1 MLITKVTGKVL
12 RLLSFEYCYSV
23 FLIITNV
30 NVNEKQRFSLGGFF
44 DLGA

>member
-1 MLITKVTGKVL
+1 MLITKVPCKVL
-12 RLLSFEYCYSV
+12 RLLPFEYGYSV

-30 NVNEKQRFSLGGFF
+30 NVNKKQRLSLWGLF